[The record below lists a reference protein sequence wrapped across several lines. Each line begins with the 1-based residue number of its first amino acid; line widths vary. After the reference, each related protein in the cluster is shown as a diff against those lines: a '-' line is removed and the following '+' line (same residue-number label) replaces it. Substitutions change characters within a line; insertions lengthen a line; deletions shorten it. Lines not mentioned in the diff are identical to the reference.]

1 MFGYLNAVYDYHT
14 DPDLGK
20 YHFSTVCWQSM
31 RGSISNHRKAQ
42 QRLKRNAQT
51 ISIEE
56 LRQKAVQTDIAHN
69 EQLAQFQMRMLM
81 LDLASTVSNQHM
93 DVVKLKYQGHGVRE
107 IAGVLNLTVKEVRS
121 LLAQARDVLM
131 ELCYGCRLLP

>member
-1 MFGYLNAVYDYHT
+1 
-14 DPDLGK
+14 
-20 YHFSTVCWQSM
+20 M
-31 RGSISNHRKAQ
+31 RGSLSNHRKAQ

-81 LDLASTVSNQHM
+81 LDLASTVSKQHM

-121 LLAQARDVLM
+121 ILAQARDVLM
-131 ELCYGCRLLP
+131 ELCYGCRLLPDANKYSLKWRRKTNEAVSSEKAETCQGY

>member
-1 MFGYLNAVYDYHT
+1 MPKEIFHNSIVIAVSLSAHTLANAFLFQH
-14 DPDLGK
+14 
-20 YHFSTVCWQSM
+20 C
-31 RGSISNHRKAQ
+31 
-42 QRLKRNAQT
+42 
-51 ISIEE
+51 
-56 LRQKAVQTDIAHN
+56 DILFVPVVPTLVGMQN
-69 EQLAQFQMRMLM
+69 EVRVM
-81 LDLASTVSNQHM
+81 LDLASTISKQHM